1 LDGEPRKA
9 ARQVSAATEAR
20 HKAEMQR
27 EVRKAASLII
37 RYASAGRWFAQP
49 WSIFLVLQRARELD
63 QPEYVPP
70 LVAVLHDITHQA
82 AARN

>member
-1 LDGEPRKA
+1 VSEQQTAAEIRRKA
-9 ARQVSAATEAR
+9 A
-20 HKAEMQR
+20 MQR

-37 RYASAGRWFAQP
+37 RCASGGRWFAQP
-49 WSIFLVLQRARELD
+49 WAIACVLQRARELE
-63 QPEYVPP
+63 QHEYVPP